1 MKTHVVRKWYT
12 TAELCEYL
20 GVSVAHIYRMM
31 DVSDFPKP
39 VKIGRINKWNK
50 DIIDEY
56 MFSKTPKVVSTR
68 KVNVVG
74 R

>member
-1 MKTHVVRKWYT
+1 MKTNVVRKWYT

-31 DVSDFPKP
+31 CVSDFPKP

-50 DIIDEY
+50 DIVDEY
-56 MFSKTPKVVSTR
+56 MFSKAPRAANGK
-68 KVNVVG
+68 K
-74 R
+74 